1 MLKIIYL
8 NSVKIIVVFKVFYIN
23 IPVFKLFEKLQLY
36 IFKIQFTK
44 NIQESNLFEIFLN
57 IELKKYIFDY
67 SP

>member
-44 NIQESNLFEIFLN
+44 NI
-57 IELKKYIFDY
+57 
-67 SP
+67 